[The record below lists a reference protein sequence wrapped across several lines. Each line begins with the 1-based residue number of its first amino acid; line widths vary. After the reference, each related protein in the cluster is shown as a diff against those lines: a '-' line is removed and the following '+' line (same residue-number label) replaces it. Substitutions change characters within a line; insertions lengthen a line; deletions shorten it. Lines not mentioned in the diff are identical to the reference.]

1 LGEVGNLLVAT
12 LLIGL
17 PVVSTNCP
25 KRFQMILRNEEYGR
39 LMTLGDKGV
48 YVIALL
54 KMLKINK
61 SIMDQLAKMYFTID
75 SVAQII

>member
-1 LGEVGNLLVAT
+1 
-12 LLIGL
+12 
-17 PVVSTNCP
+17 
-25 KRFQMILRNEEYGR
+25 MILRNEEYGR

-61 SIMDQLAKMYFTID
+61 SIRDQLAKMYFTID
-75 SVAQII
+75 SVAQDYLKILEFGNVALQ